1 MIHGDLLVDF
11 GELSLSCWLF
21 DGLIG
26 WLAAWLINWLMGS
39 LVDWLWLANW
49 LIDCINRSID
59 SILSINH
66 FIFISWHKNRKG
78 LLYIFDLAIFAPSHF
93 LCKLPSKQFQTSI
106 QDLEQVKPWIK
117 SSYVHL
123 GCVERYPLISGGND
137 SPNTFLGEADSWRC
151 WYGIQVGCVIIIVY
165 QIHAYI
171 YIYSYWDI
179 SIYLHTYIHTNIYNI
194 YIYYVC
200 ITCLD
205 CKHIYNFYIYIYL
218 HIYTYV
224 CIFCNYFQNLFA
236 LIVAYPSLDD
246 VVVFVMICYWFIV
259 LVFVVVLL
267 VGNC

>member
-137 SPNTFLGEADSWRC
+137 SPNTFLGEADIWRC
-151 WYGIQVGCVIIIVY
+151 WYGIQVGCVIIVVY

-171 YIYSYWDI
+171 FIHIFILRYFNI
-179 SIYLHTYIHTNIYNI
+179 HTYK
-194 YIYYVC
+194 YIQ
-200 ITCLD
+200 
-205 CKHIYNFYIYIYL
+205 YIYIYIFLMCVL
-218 HIYTYV
+218 HVSIANIYIIFIYTYIYIYI
-224 CIFCNYFQNLFA
+224 CMYILQLFTKSFCTNCT
-236 LIVAYPSLDD
+236 IS
-246 VVVFVMICYWFIV
+246 FVRWCGCICYDLL
-259 LVFVVVLL
+259 LVYCSCFCCSFV